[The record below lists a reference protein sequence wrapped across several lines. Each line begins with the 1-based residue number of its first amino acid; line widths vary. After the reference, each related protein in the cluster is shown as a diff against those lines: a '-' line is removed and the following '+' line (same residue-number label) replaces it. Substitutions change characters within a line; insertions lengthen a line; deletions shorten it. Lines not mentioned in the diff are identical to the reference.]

1 MIEFK
6 EQYPKLPNSNQ
17 WGAALSSVVDFM
29 GTLQLV
35 VKKID
40 ARVANLESSERNR
53 TEGDAA

>member
-6 EQYPKLPNSNQ
+6 EKYPKLPSANQ

-29 GTLQLV
+29 GILQSV

-40 ARVANLESSERNR
+40 ARVVNLESNSNGNQREI
-53 TEGDAA
+53 

>member
-40 ARVANLESSERNR
+40 SRVSNLESNSNENQQ
-53 TEGDAA
+53 EIP

>member
-40 ARVANLESSERNR
+40 ARVANLESNDVKTRK
-53 TEGDAA
+53 EGAA